1 MAAAARPS
9 VGRMLV
15 PHPKRR
21 QKRAGLRDALRQ
33 AQKTYR
39 EYSRAPEMPVAT
51 RPRDAVVRSPDPD
64 VVLDVPNLKV
74 DEIDLELD
82 ELKVR
87 IALEAH
93 VLDLLKLDVG
103 ADASLGRVN
112 LKIKGVEAQALLKVR
127 LDNLATILDR
137 VMDTIDAN
145 PQILERVV
153 DQVGGA
159 LGDVGRG
166 AGAAVGELGGAVGD
180 VGRGAG
186 SVVEEAGHV
195 AGELGRKA
203 AS

>member
-1 MAAAARPS
+1 MRAAAPPS

-21 QKRAGLRDALRQ
+21 HKRAGLRDALRQ
-33 AQKTYR
+33 AQQTYR
-39 EYSRAPEMPVAT
+39 DYSRTPEMPVAT
-51 RPRDAVVRSPDPD
+51 RPRDAVVRSEDPD
-64 VVLDVPNLKV
+64 VVLDVPHLKV

-87 IALEAH
+87 VALEAH

-145 PQILERVV
+145 PQILERLV

-159 LGDVGRG
+159 
-166 AGAAVGELGGAVGD
+166 VGEIGGAVGD

-186 SVVEEAGHV
+186 AVVEEAGRV

>member
-1 MAAAARPS
+1 MRAAAPPG

-21 QKRAGLRDALRQ
+21 QTRAGLRDALRQ
-33 AQKTYR
+33 AQQTYR

-51 RPRDAVVRSPDPD
+51 RPREAVVRSPDPD

-82 ELKVR
+82 ELRVR
-87 IALEAH
+87 VALEAH

-159 LGDVGRG
+159 
-166 AGAAVGELGGAVGD
+166 VGEIGGAVGD

-186 SVVEEAGHV
+186 AVVEEAGRV
-195 AGELGRKA
+195 AGELGRRA